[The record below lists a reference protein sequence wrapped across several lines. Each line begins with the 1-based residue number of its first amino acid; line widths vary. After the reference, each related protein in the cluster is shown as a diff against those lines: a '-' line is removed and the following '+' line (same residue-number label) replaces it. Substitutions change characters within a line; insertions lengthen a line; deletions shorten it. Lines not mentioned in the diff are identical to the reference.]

1 MTHTPIRGMNTRIQQ
16 HVARAATS
24 YLPQG
29 THTSTQH
36 EVHTN
41 TRPRHAHRFPAQHSC
56 CNTKPHP
63 TQPAYATRHAPAR
76 TSAEPHSGPSD
87 KRQFHVQGTH
97 TTDPSV
103 QTRATVTIIA
113 PCSAPLKFNHQT
125 CSHRQCTPY
134 FFLPVSTTPRR
145 RSDTD
150 GNNMEGT
157 FLISASCDTEWGG
170 CQKRTHPLRLTLELH
185 LVYVATIYLARS
197 YGRAKPRLSRMP
209 QPQAR
214 LAAAHASHHF
224 SSSQLYPN
232 TLNDPTPLE
241 LSPRSVWITL

>member
-1 MTHTPIRGMNTRIQQ
+1 MNTRIQQ

-41 TRPRHAHRFPAQHSC
+41 TRPCHAHRFPAQHSC

-63 TQPAYATRHAPAR
+63 HNRPVCPDTGNCYNHSAVLSTAQIQPPNVQPQAM
-76 TSAEPHSGPSD
+76 HS
-87 KRQFHVQGTH
+87 
-97 TTDPSV
+97 
-103 QTRATVTIIA
+103 
-113 PCSAPLKFNHQT
+113 L
-125 CSHRQCTPY
+125 

-157 FLISASCDTEWGG
+157 FLLSASYATEWGG

-232 TLNDPTPLE
+232 TLKDPTPLE

>member
-1 MTHTPIRGMNTRIQQ
+1 MNTRIQQ

-41 TRPRHAHRFPAQHSC
+41 TRPCHAHRYPAQHSC

-63 TQPAYATRHAPAR
+63 HNRPVCPDTGNCY
-76 TSAEPHSGPSD
+76 
-87 KRQFHVQGTH
+87 KF
-97 TTDPSV
+97 
-103 QTRATVTIIA
+103 IA

-157 FLISASCDTEWGG
+157 FLLSASYATEWGG
-170 CQKRTHPLRLTLELH
+170 CQKRNHPLRLTLELH